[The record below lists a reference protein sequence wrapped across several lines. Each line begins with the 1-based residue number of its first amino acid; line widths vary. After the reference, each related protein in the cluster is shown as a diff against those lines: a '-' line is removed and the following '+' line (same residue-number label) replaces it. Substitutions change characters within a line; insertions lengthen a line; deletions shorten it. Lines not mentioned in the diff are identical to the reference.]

1 MIRVHLTEGA
11 PAGEAAEGA
20 PAAAAAD
27 CDWKTL
33 DELARTA
40 LLLARRLREQ
50 QNAEDRAAEAGE
62 MEGAESGVTATAFT
76 VSDLLDEDRQGLGA
90 GMEVRMARDSSDI

>member
-1 MIRVHLTEGA
+1 MIRVHLTEAA
-11 PAGEAAEGA
+11 PAGEAAEGTPA
-20 PAAAAAD
+20 PAAAD
-27 CDWKTL
+27 SDWKTL

-50 QNAEDRAAEAGE
+50 QDAEDRPAEAGE

-76 VSDLLDEDRQGLGA
+76 LSDLLDKSRPGLGA
-90 GMEVRMARDSSDI
+90 GMEVPMARDSPDM